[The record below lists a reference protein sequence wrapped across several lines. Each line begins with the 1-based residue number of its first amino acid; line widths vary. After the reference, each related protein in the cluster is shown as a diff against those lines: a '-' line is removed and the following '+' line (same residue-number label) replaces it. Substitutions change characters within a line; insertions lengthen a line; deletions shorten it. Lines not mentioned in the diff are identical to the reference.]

1 MDTQLALEQQVV
13 KVVTKFANEYLKMT
27 PESVLVDIHPHC
39 VLVTLQ
45 GIVSPAEKDYAR
57 GEQAGELIEKCY
69 SNSFSI
75 IRKPLEK
82 AVGRILG
89 KIIENSV
96 LRVVLESE
104 NCVIIFNL
112 RS

>member
-1 MDTQLALEQQVV
+1 MNTQEGLDQQVV
-13 KVVTKFANEYLKMT
+13 KVVTKFTDEYLKMT

-57 GEQAGELIEKCY
+57 GEQACELIEKCY
-69 SNSFSI
+69 SSSFNI
-75 IRKPLEK
+75 IRRPLEK
-82 AVGRILG
+82 ALGRILG
-89 KIIENSV
+89 QLIESSV
-96 LRVVLESE
+96 LRVVLESG
-104 NCVIIFNL
+104 NCVMIFNL